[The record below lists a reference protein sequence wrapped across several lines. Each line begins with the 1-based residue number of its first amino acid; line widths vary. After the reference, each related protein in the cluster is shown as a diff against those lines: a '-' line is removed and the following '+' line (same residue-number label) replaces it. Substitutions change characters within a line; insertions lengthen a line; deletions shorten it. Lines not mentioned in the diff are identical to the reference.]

1 MSINLFSQPPERD
14 ADSVIQTLPHAVGPE
29 KSVLSS
35 ILQDPQEF
43 LNLAIEE
50 GLSEAHF
57 YLPNHAALYSVLLD
71 LHAASEEIELVSL
84 YQKLLDRGMLE
95 KCGGMGSVSDIYTY
109 APAPGHFRRHLA
121 LIKDK
126 HTLRSLIR
134 ASNQTVADVYDNPE
148 DPAAIL
154 DEAERAIMAI
164 REGNTS
170 EAATTIRDDL
180 REIADDLERRIKGD
194 TSKDTGIKTGFQDFD
209 RMTGGLK
216 PGEVTVIAARPS
228 MGKTSLMMNMVE
240 HVCLDQ
246 LLPTLVFSAEMP
258 RRQIVSRLNY
268 SRAKMNLSQ
277 LSRGQAFTKQ
287 ELERFRQAMR
297 EIGES
302 PLHIDDKAAPTIN
315 EIRAKA
321 RRAKRKHGI
330 RLIALDY
337 LQLCKSTSKQAIG
350 SREREIAEISAGLKA
365 IAKDLDVHVI
375 VLAQLNRDAEKRAG
389 KAKGRPQMSDLRES
403 GAIEQDADIIG
414 LLTRAKYYAQDEQER
429 AAAGGKAEL
438 IVAKNRNGGTGS
450 CPLVFIEEL
459 MRFETGAP
467 WEEEK
472 QEETPAR
479 RW

>member
-1 MSINLFSQPPERD
+1 MSLFSQPPERD
-14 ADSVIQTLPHAVGPE
+14 ADSVIQALPHAVGPE

-43 LNLAIEE
+43 LSLAIEE

-57 YLPNHAALYSVLLD
+57 YLPPHAALYAVLLD

-84 YQKLLDRGMLE
+84 YQKLLDRGLLE
-95 KCGGMGSVSDIYTY
+95 KCGGMAAISEIYTY
-109 APAPGHFRRHLA
+109 APALGHFRHHLGH
-121 LIKDK
+121 IKDK
-126 HTLRSLIR
+126 FTLRALIR

-148 DPAAIL
+148 EPNAIL
-154 DEAERAIMAI
+154 DEAERNIMAI
-164 REGNTS
+164 REANTR
-170 EAATTIRDDL
+170 EAASTIRDDL

-194 TSKDTGIKTGFQDFD
+194 TSKETGIKTGFVDFD

-228 MGKTSLMMNMVE
+228 MGKTALMMNMVE
-240 HVCLDQ
+240 YACLDQ
-246 LLPTLVFSAEMP
+246 LMPVLVFSAEMP

-268 SRAKMNLSQ
+268 SRAKLNLGI
-277 LSRGQAFTKQ
+277 LSRGQTFSKQ
-287 ELERFRQAMR
+287 ELERFRQAHR
-297 EIGES
+297 DIGDA

-330 RLIALDY
+330 KLIALDY

-365 IAKDLDVHVI
+365 LAKDLDVAVI
-375 VLAQLNRDAEKRAG
+375 VLAQLNRDADKRAG

-403 GAIEQDADIIG
+403 GAIEQDADVIG
-414 LLTRAKYYAQDEQER
+414 LLTRAAYYATDEAEKKSAQGR
-429 AAAGGKAEL
+429 SEL
-438 IVAKNRNGGTGS
+438 IVAKNRNGATGT
-450 CPLVFIEEL
+450 CKLVFIEEL
-459 MRFETGAP
+459 MRFETAT

-472 QEETPAR
+472 EEEPPAR